1 MTIAIREVPRG
12 NPTFPGV
19 CTSRYAEGMA
29 VEPEAAAHQF
39 GPGSGKA
46 ARFAEFLHAEME
58 ARKLSVAKLS
68 HRTGLR
74 YTVIQR
80 WLESPERRVV
90 PSPANCHL
98 VADALGIDEVVV
110 LEAAGHLRGRK
121 VSATPLPPFW
131 EELQALHRREER
143 FMRTLAPEVWDF
155 AKAILE
161 MRIDS
166 TRLLVERHIEAIERA
181 IEERMPGADGSS

>member
-1 MTIAIREVPRG
+1 MTLAIREVPRG

-19 CTSRYAEGMA
+19 CTSRYAESMA
-29 VEPEAAAHQF
+29 AEPEAAAQEF
-39 GPGSGKA
+39 GPGSGKT
-46 ARFAEFLHAEME
+46 ARFAEFLLAEME
-58 ARKLSVAKLS
+58 ARKMGVAKLS

-80 WLESPERRVV
+80 WLETPERRVV

-110 LEAAGHLRGRK
+110 LEAAGHLRGRR
-121 VSATPLPPFW
+121 VTAPLPPFW

-143 FMRTLAPEVWDF
+143 FMRNLAPEVWDF

-161 MRIDS
+161 MRIDG
-166 TRLLVERHIEAIERA
+166 TRLLVERHIEAVERA
-181 IEERMPGADGSS
+181 VEERTLSPDGES